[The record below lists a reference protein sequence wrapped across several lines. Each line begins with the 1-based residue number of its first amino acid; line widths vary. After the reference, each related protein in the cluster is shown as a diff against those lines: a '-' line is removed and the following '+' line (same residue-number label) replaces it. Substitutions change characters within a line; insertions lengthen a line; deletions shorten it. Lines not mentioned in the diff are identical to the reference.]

1 MLRSFLFYSIL
12 GMVLLTN
19 ITFCR
24 SKHFPM
30 SITPFL
36 KRLGTGGH
44 GILPYQVYTSARPSV
59 QSCRTELHTFSVVL
73 QTLFHFILLG
83 PLLFWPV
90 NEPAALP
97 LFLTSLGPMEKM
109 VTQLYYV
116 HKKNKKSRKK
126 KKMSSMSRSAVDNE

>member
-12 GMVLLTN
+12 EMVLLTN
-19 ITFCR
+19 IAFCR

-36 KRLGTGGH
+36 KHLGTGGH
-44 GILPYQVYTSARPSV
+44 EILPYQVYTSARPSV

-73 QTLFHFILLG
+73 QTLFHFILLVC
-83 PLLFWPV
+83 LLIWPA

-97 LFLTSLGPMEKM
+97 LFLTSLGPMKKTL
-109 VTQLYYV
+109 TQLYYV
-116 HKKNKKSRKK
+116 HKKNKK
-126 KKMSSMSRSAVDNE
+126 